1 MSYWLTKYWIF
12 KLLSFKKLIVFWICS
27 FHLVLKRWNKSHST
41 FSSFNYVHK
50 NTNLYKRRFNYHGYK
65 LFHCCN
71 KNLCVSTNTSTSF
84 DPCSRYHRLLRY
96 HCKNKSIF
104 TRTLWNTPLT
114 RKFRPEFFCTQYNL
128 VFFFFFVYFSLHYFI
143 QDTIVCRCL
152 EIYCTHLSQGYYDFV
167 AHWNIFV
174 DLVNDLLFPALH
186 RLRTKNTLLFSL
198 FNFISHFVQFN
209 HNFTPT
215 IRYKRRTFVW
225 TSTCTKMRA
234 NLTFR
239 QSKEVWRVR

>member
-128 VFFFFFVYFSLHYFI
+128 VFFFFFCLFLAALFYSGYNSLPMLGNLLYTLVSRLLRFCCTLKHICRFSQRFI
-143 QDTIVCRCL
+143 ISRT
-152 EIYCTHLSQGYYDFV
+152 S
-167 AHWNIFV
+167 
-174 DLVNDLLFPALH
+174 PA
-186 RLRTKNTLLFSL
+186 
-198 FNFISHFVQFN
+198 SH
-209 HNFTPT
+209 
-215 IRYKRRTFVW
+215 
-225 TSTCTKMRA
+225 
-234 NLTFR
+234 
-239 QSKEVWRVR
+239 